1 MKEIH
6 NVTVDAK
13 RDRVT
18 LFIVERDSW
27 GAIRDRKQM
36 TFRKRQVEAA
46 LCAAEMTVPWQ
57 DVAR

>member
-6 NVTVDAK
+6 SVTVDEK

-18 LFIVERDSW
+18 LVVIERDSW
-27 GAIRDRKQM
+27 GTIRDRKQM
-36 TFRKRQVEAA
+36 TFRKRQFESS
-46 LCAAEMTVPWQ
+46 LRIAEMTVPWQ